1 MPAWFEAEVAALE
14 QRMRCLCG
22 QRNVVLFYGSSSFTL
37 WHDLAAY
44 FPGYEV
50 ANLGFGGSTLENC
63 VEYFERLVVPLE
75 PRVLVLYAGDNDLA
89 DGSSPEAV
97 LDRLGA
103 IIRRKRETLGTI
115 PMAYVSIK
123 ISPARFFIMHKIAY
137 TNRII
142 ERALATEGEVEYV
155 DITRRMIGRGMG
167 PLLGYYSEDPL
178 HMNRDG
184 YRVLGKSVAD
194 YLAGLESRSGDLRV
208 RRAESDPAW
217 MLPTQDAD
225 DEADDDEIAA

>member
-1 MPAWFEAEVAALE
+1 MPAWFEAEVAELE
-14 QRMRCLCG
+14 RQTRRLRG
-22 QRNVVLFYGSSSFTL
+22 RRNVVLFYGSSSFTL

-50 ANLGFGGSTLENC
+50 ANLGFGGSTLADC
-63 VEYFERLVVPLE
+63 VEYFDRLVVPLE
-75 PRVLVLYAGDNDLA
+75 PCVLVVYAGDNDLA

-97 LDRLGA
+97 LDHLGA
-103 IIRRKRETLGTI
+103 IIRRKRASLGAI

-142 ERALATEGEVEYV
+142 ERALAAEDEVEYV
-155 DITRRMIGRGMG
+155 DITRRMIGRGIA
-167 PLLGYYSEDPL
+167 PLLEYYSADPL

-184 YRVLGKSVAD
+184 YRVLGKSLAD
-194 YLAGLESRSGDLRV
+194 YLAAVEQDTGDLRV
-208 RRAESDPAW
+208 RPAECEPAW
-217 MLPTQDAD
+217 VLPADDAD
-225 DEADDDEIAA
+225 EDEIAA